1 MLLPKEKLVCK
12 HRELMAMQLHP
23 LLLDED
29 RDFGF
34 VGAHGRAE
42 AMMLLTLHLTR
53 GHVQSHHAHVAGHV
67 DVLL

>member
-42 AMMLLTLHLTR
+42 AMMLLPLHLTR
-53 GHVQSHHAHVAGHV
+53 GCR
-67 DVLL
+67 L